1 MRDMRGLHVFQGRQQ
16 AARVG
21 ARVAVAFELGDELAL
36 PRDVSLALGD
46 MAVGRC
52 QVAQNCAAIQWAG
65 SVAQRRPARQMRVR
79 RPSPPKEQIANREQI
94 EYGESPVGRRLSAPE
109 GAP

>member
-1 MRDMRGLHVFQGRQQ
+1 MVVASGRRPSWVTPLAGSLCSRFQFAAEPILVRDMRGLHVFQGRQQ

-52 QVAQNCAAIQWAG
+52 QVAQNCAAIHG
-65 SVAQRRPARQMRVR
+65 
-79 RPSPPKEQIANREQI
+79 
-94 EYGESPVGRRLSAPE
+94 PE
-109 GAP
+109 A